1 MPPHPATIGT
11 TKSTEGEFP
20 MATET
25 FRITYATMKA
35 DSEELQAAYDHGIE
49 AAKSWLGQRHPFYVN
64 GKARESES
72 WFEERSPI
80 DHDMVIGESAMTTRQ
95 DVKDAIEAA
104 KQTFETWS
112 TTPWKDRVALLR
124 AAADIVSERN
134 FEPAAPMAM

>member
-1 MPPHPATIGT
+1 
-11 TKSTEGEFP
+11 

-35 DSEELQAAYDHGIE
+35 DSEELQAAYDQGIE
-49 AAKSWLGQRHPFYVN
+49 TAKSWLGQRHPFHVS
-64 GKARESES
+64 GEARENES

-80 DHDMVIGESAMTTRQ
+80 DRDMVVGEFAMATRQ

-124 AAADIVSERN
+124 RAADLISERN
-134 FEPAAPMAM
+134 FELAALMAMEVGENRLEALG